1 MFESLTE
8 RLGGVFDRLT
18 RRGSLSAADVEAA
31 LREIRVALLEA
42 DVALPVARSLVEK
55 VRERA
60 VGQETLRSVAPG
72 QQVVKIV
79 NDCLIDMLGGETS
92 EIALSGNP
100 PLAVLM
106 VGLQGSGKTTT
117 TAKLGLHLRT
127 RERRKVLMASVDIH
141 RPAAQQQLAQLGE
154 RCAVAT
160 LPVIPGETADAI
172 AGRAMG
178 TARREGYDVVLIDT
192 AGRLTVDEAMMAEA
206 EAVRDAVRPAE
217 TLLVADAM
225 TGQDAV
231 ATAEAF
237 HGRIGIT
244 GIVLTRIDG
253 DARGGAALSMRAV
266 TDRPIKFVGTGE
278 KLEALEP
285 FHPERTASR
294 ILGQGDVVS
303 LVERAAESIEREDAE
318 RLQAKLRKGRFDLD
332 DMLTQFR
339 QMRRMGGAGGLM
351 AMLPQVAQVKA
362 RLGDAGITE
371 RMMTRQEAIILS
383 MTPRERERPEII
395 KASRKKRIAEGSG
408 TAVQDVNRLLKQFQK
423 LQTVM
428 KRFGKMNPAD
438 LAKLEAM
445 AKQQGMLPPG

>member
-60 VGQETLRSVAPG
+60 VGREILRSVAPG

-79 NDCLIDMLGGETS
+79 NDCLIDMLGGEAS

-117 TAKLGLHLRT
+117 TAKLALHLST
-127 RERRKVLMASVDIH
+127 RERRRVLMASVDIH

-154 RCAVAT
+154 RCGVAT
-160 LPVIPGETADAI
+160 LPIVAGETAVAVAD
-172 AGRAMG
+172 RAMG
-178 TARREGYDVVLIDT
+178 AARREGYDIVLVDT

-206 EAVRDAVRPAE
+206 EAVRDTVRPVE

-294 ILGQGDVVS
+294 ILGRGDVVG
-303 LVERAAESIEREDAE
+303 LVERAAEVIEREDAE
-318 RLQAKLRKGRFDLD
+318 KLEAKLRKGRFDLG
-332 DMLTQFR
+332 DMLMQLR

-362 RLGDAGITE
+362 KLGDAGITE

-395 KASRKKRIAEGSG
+395 KASRKKRIAAGSG

-428 KRFGKMNPAD
+428 RRFGKMDPAA
-438 LAKLEAM
+438 LANLEAM

>member
-60 VGQETLRSVAPG
+60 VGRETLRSVAPG

-154 RCAVAT
+154 RCAVPT
-160 LPVIPGETADAI
+160 LPIIPGETADAI

-178 TARREGYDVVLIDT
+178 TARREGYDIVLIDT

-206 EAVRDAVRPAE
+206 EAVRDAVRPVE

-231 ATAEAF
+231 ATAGAF

-294 ILGQGDVVS
+294 ILGRGDVVS

-318 RLQAKLRKGRFDLD
+318 RLQAKLRRGRFDLD

-351 AMLPQVAQVKA
+351 AMLPQVAQAKA

-371 RMMTRQEAIILS
+371 RTMTRQEAIILS

-395 KASRKKRIAEGSG
+395 KASRKKRIAAGSG
-408 TAVQDVNRLLKQFQK
+408 TAVQEVNRLLKQFQR

>member
-42 DVALPVARSLVEK
+42 DVALPVARGLVEK

-60 VGQETLRSVAPG
+60 VGRETLRSVAPG

-160 LPVIPGETADAI
+160 LPIVPGETADAI

-178 TARREGYDVVLIDT
+178 TARREGYDIVLIDT

-206 EAVRDAVRPAE
+206 EAVRDAVRPVE

-294 ILGQGDVVS
+294 ILGRGDVVS
-303 LVERAAESIEREDAE
+303 LVERAAESIGREDAE
-318 RLQAKLRKGRFDLD
+318 KLQAKLRKGRFDLD
-332 DMLTQFR
+332 DMLTQLR

-395 KASRKKRIAEGSG
+395 KASRKKRIAVGSG

-428 KRFGKMNPAD
+428 KRFGKMDPAD

>member
-42 DVALPVARSLVEK
+42 DVALPVARGLVEK

-60 VGQETLRSVAPG
+60 VGRETLRSVAPG

-160 LPVIPGETADAI
+160 LPIIPGETADAI

-178 TARREGYDVVLIDT
+178 TARREGYDIVLIDT

-294 ILGQGDVVS
+294 ILGRGDVVS
-303 LVERAAESIEREDAE
+303 LVERAAESIGREDAE
-318 RLQAKLRKGRFDLD
+318 KLQAKLRKGRFDLD
-332 DMLTQFR
+332 DMLMQLR

-395 KASRKKRIAEGSG
+395 KASRKKRIAVGSG

-428 KRFGKMNPAD
+428 KRFGKMDPAD

>member
-206 EAVRDAVRPAE
+206 EAVRDAVRPVE

-231 ATAEAF
+231 ATAGAF

>member
-206 EAVRDAVRPAE
+206 EAVRDAVRPVE

-231 ATAEAF
+231 ATAGAF

-303 LVERAAESIEREDAE
+303 LVERAAESIGREDAE

>member
-60 VGQETLRSVAPG
+60 VGRETLRSVAPG

-79 NDCLIDMLGGETS
+79 NDCLIDMLGGEAS

-160 LPVIPGETADAI
+160 LPIIPGETADAI

-178 TARREGYDVVLIDT
+178 TARREGYDIVLIDT

-206 EAVRDAVRPAE
+206 EAVRDAVRPVE

-294 ILGQGDVVS
+294 ILGRGDVVS

-318 RLQAKLRKGRFDLD
+318 RLQAKLRKGRFNLD
-332 DMLTQFR
+332 DMLMQLR
-339 QMRRMGGAGGLM
+339 QMRRMGGASGLM

-371 RMMTRQEAIILS
+371 RTMTRQEAIILS
-383 MTPRERERPEII
+383 MTPRERERPEIV
-395 KASRKKRIAEGSG
+395 KASRKYRIAAGSG

-428 KRFGKMNPAD
+428 KRFGKMDPAS